1 MNWILIS
8 VGVIF
13 LISMIVGL
21 CKGAI
26 KIVVSL
32 MTTVLTLALVYF
44 VTPYVTNAVYT
55 MTPIEGMI
63 EKQIEQSTTSAIT
76 LLLSGTTEEGE
87 LAEESVR
94 KVLKAAGVT
103 EEELNALGI
112 TIQDIVEGKVT
123 GEELAEYGISR
134 NLLNGALAAAE
145 ASQTKEPLNLEE
157 IPRDAQIAAINNSD
171 MPDVFKTLLLT
182 NNNETIYQKLG
193 AEDFVSYISKYLT
206 KLIINIVCF
215 LFTFIIATILV
226 RAIVLALDIISNL
239 PVLGFVNRLAGG
251 VLGTV
256 GALIVVW
263 VLFTIITLL
272 YTTNIGKELYALI
285 EQESILML
293 IYEYNP
299 ILKLATI
306 FH

>member
-1 MNWILIS
+1 MNWVLIS

-13 LISMIVGL
+13 LISIIVGL
-21 CKGAI
+21 WKGAI

-32 MTTVLTLALVYF
+32 MTTMLTLALVYF

-55 MTPIEGMI
+55 MTPIEGII
-63 EKQIEQSTTSAIT
+63 EKQIEQSTTKAIT
-76 LLLSGTTEEGE
+76 MLLSGVTEESE

-94 KVLKAAGVT
+94 KVLRAAGVT
-103 EEELNALGI
+103 EEELNGFGI
-112 TIQDIVEGKVT
+112 TVQDIVEGKVT

-134 NLLNGALAAAE
+134 ELLNGAWAAVE
-145 ASQTKEPLNLEE
+145 SSQMTEPLNLEE

-171 MPDVFKTLLLT
+171 IPDVFKTLLLT

-239 PVLGFVNRLAGG
+239 PVLGFMNRLAGG
-251 VLGTV
+251 VLGTI

-263 VLFTIITLL
+263 VLFTVITLL
-272 YTTNIGKELYALI
+272 YTTNIGKALYALI

>member
-1 MNWILIS
+1 MNWVLIS

-13 LISMIVGL
+13 LISMIMGL

-32 MTTVLTLALVYF
+32 MTTILTLALVYF
-44 VTPYVTNAVYT
+44 VTPYVTDAVYT
-55 MTPIEGMI
+55 MTPIEGML
-63 EKQIEQSTTSAIT
+63 EKQIEQSTTNAIT
-76 LLLSGTTEEGE
+76 MLLSGVTEESE

-134 NLLNGALAAAE
+134 NLLNGALAAVE
-145 ASQTKEPLNLEE
+145 SQQTKEPVNLEE
-157 IPRDAQIAAINNSD
+157 IPRDAQIEAINNSD
-171 MPDVFKTLLLT
+171 MPKVFKTLLLT

-215 LFTFIIATILV
+215 LFTFIIAAILV

-251 VLGTV
+251 ALGTV

-263 VLFTIITLL
+263 VIFTIITLL

-285 EQESILML
+285 EQERILML

>member
-13 LISMIVGL
+13 LISIIVGI

-26 KIVVSL
+26 KIIVSL
-32 MTTVLTLALVYF
+32 LATVLTLALVYF
-44 VTPYVTNAVYT
+44 VTPYVTNAVSDF
-55 MTPIEGMI
+55 TPIEGLIEDQI
-63 EKQIEQSTTSAIT
+63 EKSSMNAVTM
-76 LLLSGTTEEGE
+76 LLTGATEAGE
-87 LAEESVR
+87 LSEESVR
-94 KVLKAAGVT
+94 KVLWAAGVT

-112 TIQDIVEGKVT
+112 SVQDIVDGKVT
-123 GEELAEYGISR
+123 GEELADYGISR
-134 NLLNGALAAAE
+134 NLLNGALAQAESAAN
-145 ASQTKEPLNLEE
+145 TEPIDLTE

-171 MPDVFKTLLLT
+171 MPEVFKTLLLT
-182 NNNETIYQKLG
+182 NNNEAIYQKLG
-193 AEDFVSYISKYLT
+193 ADGFVSYISKYLT

-215 LFTFIIATILV
+215 ILTFIIVTILV
-226 RAIVLALDIISNL
+226 RAIVLALDIVSNL
-239 PVLGFVNRLAGG
+239 PVLGLVNRLAGG
-251 VLGTV
+251 VLGTA

-263 VLFTIITLL
+263 VIFTVITLL

-306 FH
+306 FK

>member
-1 MNWILIS
+1 MNWVLIS

-13 LISMIVGL
+13 LISIIVGL
-21 CKGAI
+21 WKGAI

-32 MTTVLTLALVYF
+32 MTTMLTLALVYF

-55 MTPIEGMI
+55 MTPIEGII
-63 EKQIEQSTTSAIT
+63 EKQIEQSTTKAIT
-76 LLLSGTTEEGE
+76 MLLSGVTEESE

-94 KVLKAAGVT
+94 KVLRAAGVT
-103 EEELNALGI
+103 EEELNGFGI
-112 TIQDIVEGKVT
+112 TVQDIVEGKVT

-134 NLLNGALAAAE
+134 ELLNGAWAAVE
-145 ASQTKEPLNLEE
+145 ASQMTEPLNLEE

-171 MPDVFKTLLLT
+171 IPDVFKNLLLT

-239 PVLGFVNRLAGG
+239 PVLGFMNRLAGG
-251 VLGTV
+251 VLGTI

-263 VLFTIITLL
+263 VLFTVITLL
-272 YTTNIGKELYALI
+272 YTTNIGKALYALI